1 MRVLLSAFACA
12 PGQGSEEGI
21 GWNWAVELARLGH
34 EVVVLTDSQHQAL
47 IEARLAEGDL
57 PPTLDFAFFM
67 PAALDRF
74 RHWWGRTVSQSLSDH
89 LTHLVWQL
97 LVLSHARQRF
107 VGQRFDVVHH
117 ITYGG
122 IRHPSLLGR
131 LPWPFVLGP
140 VGGGERAPM
149 ALRRG
154 MPWRGWIKDLAR
166 DIHTFLIR
174 FDPITR
180 RACADAEVI
189 YVKTEQSRDA
199 LPRRYHPKVG
209 VQLEV
214 GIADRDWQ
222 AKPPRPEGEP
232 LRLLYAGRFVYWKGM
247 QLGLEGLAAFLKRG
261 GKARLTMLGR
271 GPDEAAW
278 RKAADA
284 LGIADAVEW
293 HAWIEHDRMGDLYRA
308 HDALLFPSLH
318 DSSGNAVLEALAHGL
333 PVICLDLGGPAVMVD
348 SSCGRVVST
357 AERRREAC
365 VRGISKA
372 IAELAASP
380 ELCRQLSEGAIA
392 RAKRYRWPDQVGRL
406 YADIARRLPGA
417 ERLQASATSSTMP
430 S

>member
-34 EVVVLTDSQHQAL
+34 QVVVLTDSLHQAL
-47 IEARLAEGDL
+47 IEERRARGDL
-57 PPTLDFAFFM
+57 PPGLEFAFFM
-67 PAALDRF
+67 PAPLDRF
-74 RHWWGRTVSQSLSDH
+74 RHWWARTISQSISDH
-89 LTHLVWQL
+89 LTHLAWQI
-97 LVLSHARQRF
+97 LVLGHVRERF
-107 VGQRFDVVHH
+107 AGQHFDLVHH

-154 MPWRGWIKDLAR
+154 MPWRGWLKDLLR
-166 DIHTFLIR
+166 DAHTFLIR

-180 RACADAEVI
+180 HACADAKVI

-199 LPRRYHPKVG
+199 LPSRFHPKVV

-214 GIADRDWQ
+214 GIADREWQ
-222 AKPPRPEGEP
+222 AKPARPPGEP

-247 QLGLEGLAAFLKRG
+247 QLGLEGLAAYLRSG
-261 GKARLTMLGR
+261 GQARLTMLGR

-278 RKAADA
+278 RRTVEE
-284 LGIADAVEW
+284 LGISHAVEW
-293 HAWIEHDRMGDLYRA
+293 RAWIDHARMGELYRA

-348 SSCGRVVST
+348 ASCGRVVST
-357 AERRREAC
+357 AGCSREAC
-365 VRGISKA
+365 VRGISA
-372 IAELAASP
+372 AVAELAASP
-380 ELCRQLSEGAIA
+380 ELCRRLSEGAIE
-392 RAKRYRWPDQVGRL
+392 RAKRYRWPDQVRRL
-406 YADIARRLPGA
+406 YDDIGRRLMPRPYV
-417 ERLQASATSSTMP
+417 EASATSSTMP